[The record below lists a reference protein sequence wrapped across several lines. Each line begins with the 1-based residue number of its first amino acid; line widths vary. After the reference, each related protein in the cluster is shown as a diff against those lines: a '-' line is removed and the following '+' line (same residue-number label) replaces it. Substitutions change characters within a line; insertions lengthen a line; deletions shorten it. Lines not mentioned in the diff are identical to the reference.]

1 MGWGKSF
8 RKIIKKVTNIVKTG
22 AKAFDNLNPINY
34 AMKKAT
40 GIGAETVADK
50 YAQAANGM
58 AKTLT
63 PALTAKEKEAEQ
75 KAAIAAQ
82 ETAAKNAADA
92 DYYNQIM
99 KSRRQQIAD
108 NAGSQTNFTTEEG
121 AFGSFDSA
129 NLGGFDPI
137 TGAFGRK
144 KKVVR

>member
-1 MGWGKSF
+1 MGWGKKL
-8 RKIIKKVTNIVKTG
+8 RKAVRKVTNVGNSVGKFLDKHLGTG
-22 AKAFDNLNPINY
+22 HVFTTAGQAFDLNPLSQIVEN
-34 AMKKAT
+34 
-40 GIGAETVADK
+40 EVAAVTHFDV
-50 YAQAANGM
+50 
-58 AKTLT
+58 
-63 PALTAKEKEAEQ
+63 AKEKKAAQE
-75 KAAIAAQ
+75 AAIAAQ

-108 NAGSQTNFTTEEG
+108 NTGSQTNFTTEEG

>member
-1 MGWGKSF
+1 MGWGKAW
-8 RKIIKKVTNIVKTG
+8 KKVKKVANRAVRIGLAGVTAGMSEIGGSHSIGSQTEKTLG
-22 AKAFDNLNPINY
+22 EIDSAVAGLDPVERK
-34 AMKKAT
+34 KKA
-40 GIGAETVADK
+40 
-50 YAQAANGM
+50 
-58 AKTLT
+58 
-63 PALTAKEKEAEQ
+63 EAQ

-99 KSRRQQIAD
+99 KSRRQQISD

>member
-1 MGWGKSF
+1 MGWGKAW
-8 RKIIKKVTNIVKTG
+8 KKIKKVANRVARIGLAGVTAGMSEIGGSHSIGSQAEKTLG
-22 AKAFDNLNPINY
+22 KIDSAVAGLDPVER
-34 AMKKAT
+34 KKA
-40 GIGAETVADK
+40 ER
-50 YAQAANGM
+50 AQ
-58 AKTLT
+58 
-63 PALTAKEKEAEQ
+63 EI
-75 KAAIAAQ
+75 AIAAQ

>member
-1 MGWGKSF
+1 MGWGKKL
-8 RKIIKKVTNIVKTG
+8 RKAVRKVTNVGNSVGKFLDKHLGTG
-22 AKAFDNLNPINY
+22 HVFTTAGQAFDLNPLSQIVEN
-34 AMKKAT
+34 
-40 GIGAETVADK
+40 EVAAVTHFDV
-50 YAQAANGM
+50 
-58 AKTLT
+58 
-63 PALTAKEKEAEQ
+63 AKEKKAAQ

-108 NAGSQTNFTTEEG
+108 NTGSQTNFTTEEG

>member
-1 MGWGKSF
+1 MGWGKKL
-8 RKIIKKVTNIVKTG
+8 RKAVRKVTNVGNSVGKFLDKHLGTG
-22 AKAFDNLNPINY
+22 HVFTTAGQAFDLNPLSQIVEN
-34 AMKKAT
+34 
-40 GIGAETVADK
+40 EVAAVTHFDV
-50 YAQAANGM
+50 
-58 AKTLT
+58 
-63 PALTAKEKEAEQ
+63 AKEKKAAQ

>member
-1 MGWGKSF
+1 MGWGKAW
-8 RKIIKKVTNIVKTG
+8 KKIKKVANRVARIGLAGVTAGTSEIG
-22 AKAFDNLNPINY
+22 GSHSIGSQAEKALGKIDSAVAGLDPVER
-34 AMKKAT
+34 KKA
-40 GIGAETVADK
+40 ER
-50 YAQAANGM
+50 AQ
-58 AKTLT
+58 
-63 PALTAKEKEAEQ
+63 EI
-75 KAAIAAQ
+75 AIAAQ

-121 AFGSFDSA
+121 AFGSFDTA

>member
-1 MGWGKSF
+1 MGWGKAW
-8 RKIIKKVTNIVKTG
+8 KKVKKVANRAVRIGLAAVTAGTSEIGGSHSIGSQTEKTLG
-22 AKAFDNLNPINY
+22 EIDSAVAGLDPVERK
-34 AMKKAT
+34 KKA
-40 GIGAETVADK
+40 
-50 YAQAANGM
+50 
-58 AKTLT
+58 
-63 PALTAKEKEAEQ
+63 EAQ

>member
-1 MGWGKSF
+1 MGWGKKL
-8 RKIIKKVTNIVKTG
+8 RKAVRKVMNVGSSDGKFLDKILGTG
-22 AKAFDNLNPINY
+22 HVFTTAGQAFDLNPISQTVER
-34 AMKKAT
+34 AVDAAT
-40 GIGAETVADK
+40 HTNV
-50 YAQAANGM
+50 
-58 AKTLT
+58 
-63 PALTAKEKEAEQ
+63 AKEKEAAQ
-75 KAAIAAQ
+75 KAAVAAQ
-82 ETAAKNAADA
+82 EAAAKTAADA

-108 NAGSQTNFTTEEG
+108 STGSQTNFTTEEG

>member
-1 MGWGKSF
+1 MGWGKAW
-8 RKIIKKVTNIVKTG
+8 KKVKKVANRAVRIGLAGVTAGMSEIGGSHSIGSQTEKTLG
-22 AKAFDNLNPINY
+22 EIDSAVAGLDPVERK
-34 AMKKAT
+34 KKA
-40 GIGAETVADK
+40 
-50 YAQAANGM
+50 
-58 AKTLT
+58 
-63 PALTAKEKEAEQ
+63 EAQ

-108 NAGSQTNFTTEEG
+108 NTGSQTNFTTEEG
-121 AFGSFDSA
+121 AFGSFDSV

>member
-1 MGWGKSF
+1 MGWGKAW
-8 RKIIKKVTNIVKTG
+8 KKVKKVANRAVRIGLAGVTAGMSEIGGSHSIGSQTEKTLG
-22 AKAFDNLNPINY
+22 EIDSAVVGLDPVERK
-34 AMKKAT
+34 KKA
-40 GIGAETVADK
+40 
-50 YAQAANGM
+50 
-58 AKTLT
+58 
-63 PALTAKEKEAEQ
+63 EAQ

-108 NAGSQTNFTTEEG
+108 NTGSQTNFTTEEG

>member
-1 MGWGKSF
+1 MGWGKAW
-8 RKIIKKVTNIVKTG
+8 KKVKKVANRAVRIGLAGVTAGMSEIGGSHSIGSQTEKTLG
-22 AKAFDNLNPINY
+22 EIDSAVAGLDPVERK
-34 AMKKAT
+34 KKA
-40 GIGAETVADK
+40 
-50 YAQAANGM
+50 
-58 AKTLT
+58 
-63 PALTAKEKEAEQ
+63 EAQ

>member
-1 MGWGKSF
+1 MGWGKAW
-8 RKIIKKVTNIVKTG
+8 KKVKKVANRAVRIGLAGVTAGMSEIGGSHSIGSQTEKTLG
-22 AKAFDNLNPINY
+22 EIDSAVAGLDPVERK
-34 AMKKAT
+34 KKA
-40 GIGAETVADK
+40 
-50 YAQAANGM
+50 
-58 AKTLT
+58 
-63 PALTAKEKEAEQ
+63 EAQ

-108 NAGSQTNFTTEEG
+108 NTGSQTNFTTEEG

>member
-1 MGWGKSF
+1 MGWGKKL
-8 RKIIKKVTNIVKTG
+8 RKAVRKVTNVGSSVGKFLDKSLGTG
-22 AKAFDNLNPINY
+22 HVFTTVGQAFDLNPGSQ
-34 AMKKAT
+34 ALETAVDAAT
-40 GIGAETVADK
+40 HTNV
-50 YAQAANGM
+50 
-58 AKTLT
+58 
-63 PALTAKEKEAEQ
+63 AKEKEAAQ
-75 KAAIAAQ
+75 KATIAAQ

>member
-1 MGWGKSF
+1 MGWGKKL
-8 RKIIKKVTNIVKTG
+8 RKAVRKVTNVGNSVGKFLDKSLGTG
-22 AKAFDNLNPINY
+22 HVFTTAGQAFDLNPLSQIVEN
-34 AMKKAT
+34 
-40 GIGAETVADK
+40 EVAAVTHFDV
-50 YAQAANGM
+50 
-58 AKTLT
+58 
-63 PALTAKEKEAEQ
+63 AKEKEAAQ
-75 KAAIAAQ
+75 KAAVAAQ

-121 AFGSFDSA
+121 AFGAFDSA

>member
-1 MGWGKSF
+1 MGWGKAW
-8 RKIIKKVTNIVKTG
+8 KKVKKVANRAVRIGLAGVTAGMSEIGGSHSIGSATEKTLG
-22 AKAFDNLNPINY
+22 EIDSAVAGLDPVERK
-34 AMKKAT
+34 KKA
-40 GIGAETVADK
+40 
-50 YAQAANGM
+50 
-58 AKTLT
+58 
-63 PALTAKEKEAEQ
+63 EAQ

>member
-1 MGWGKSF
+1 MGWGKKL
-8 RKIIKKVTNIVKTG
+8 RKAWKKVAKVTDVVLPGISQTVGYMVDAATHTNV
-22 AKAFDNLNPINY
+22 
-34 AMKKAT
+34 
-40 GIGAETVADK
+40 
-50 YAQAANGM
+50 
-58 AKTLT
+58 
-63 PALTAKEKEAEQ
+63 AKEKESDQ
-75 KAAIAAQ
+75 KKAIAAQ
-82 ETAAKNAADA
+82 EAAAKASADA

-108 NAGSQTNFTTEEG
+108 NSGSQTNFTTEEG